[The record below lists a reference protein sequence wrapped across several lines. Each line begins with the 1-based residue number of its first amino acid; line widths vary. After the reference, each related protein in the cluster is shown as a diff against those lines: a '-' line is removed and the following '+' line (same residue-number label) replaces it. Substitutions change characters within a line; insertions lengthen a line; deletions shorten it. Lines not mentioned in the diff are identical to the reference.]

1 MESSFS
7 IKFKSNNNFKKARI
21 GDSHDAKNYLLQL
34 WDADINLIESVV
46 ILTLNR
52 AHIVTGWAKVSQG
65 NAGYSFVDI
74 KMITKIAID
83 MMADAVIIAHNHPS
97 GELMPSSQ
105 DIKVFNRLKDALDVF
120 GICLL
125 DSIILSTSGHH
136 SMKDNCELV

>member
-105 DIKVFNRLKDALDVF
+105 DIKVFNRLKDAFRAHLV
-120 GICLL
+120 I
-125 DSIILSTSGHH
+125 SGPNI
-136 SMKDNCELV
+136 S